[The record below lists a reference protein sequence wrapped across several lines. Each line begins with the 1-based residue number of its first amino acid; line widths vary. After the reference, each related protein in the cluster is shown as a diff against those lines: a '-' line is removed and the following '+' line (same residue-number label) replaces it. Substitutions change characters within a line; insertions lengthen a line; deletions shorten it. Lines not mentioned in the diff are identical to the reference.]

1 MDPRSQFPDVTF
13 GSRMA
18 GAGLHYILAFHCAE
32 SGAAYAALL
41 EESGFLYADAGDDSM
56 RDEGETAALAVGAWH
71 AAREVARRLGETAFH
86 GITQEGSDRHFYISP
101 VDDRFLLLTVFGN
114 DTKPALVRA
123 TATRAAPALREALT
137 AGAGP
142 EIPPLRGTTTVLDGD
157 IRYANEAFLAA
168 Q

>member
-1 MDPRSQFPDVTF
+1 MDSRSPIPDITF
-13 GSRMA
+13 GSRWA
-18 GAGLHYILAFHCAE
+18 GAGLHHILAFHCAE

-41 EESGFLYADAGDDSM
+41 EESGFLYADAGDETM

-86 GITQEGSDRHFYISP
+86 GISQEGSDRHFYISP
-101 VDDRFLLLTVFGN
+101 VDERFLLLTVFGN
-114 DTKPALVRA
+114 DTKTALIRA
-123 TATRAAPALREALT
+123 TALRFAPALREALD

-142 EIPPLRGTTTVLDGD
+142 EIPPIRGGVLDGD
-157 IRYANEAFLAA
+157 IRYAGEAFLAA